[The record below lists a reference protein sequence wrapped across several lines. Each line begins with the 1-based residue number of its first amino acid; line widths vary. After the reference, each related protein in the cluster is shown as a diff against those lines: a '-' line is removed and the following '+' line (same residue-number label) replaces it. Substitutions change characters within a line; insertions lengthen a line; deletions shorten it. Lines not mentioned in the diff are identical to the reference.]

1 LKIAV
6 VGGTGYVGLT
16 TAVCLASK
24 GHAVFCVGRNPD
36 KIEKLMQGI
45 PIIYEEK
52 LEVMLKDVLKRRTF
66 VPTTDLKKAVKD
78 SDVSFICVGTPCG
91 NDGSID
97 LTQIRGA
104 SMEIGCAL
112 KDKVG
117 YHVVVVKSTV
127 VPGTTGS
134 VVLPILEKFSGKKG
148 GVDFGVCMNPEFLRE
163 GRAVNDFMF
172 PKGAGIVIG
181 EFDQKSGDLISK
193 IYEDFDGEILR
204 TSIRAAEMIKY
215 ARNSYLAKDVSFANE
230 IANICHRLGV
240 DYLDVKKGMEMD
252 ARIGE
257 GRFLDAG
264 AGFGGSCFPKDV
276 SAIVAK
282 AKESGIAPIMLE
294 STLKI
299 NEAQPYQ
306 LVELAKQVVGNPLKG
321 KRIAV
326 LGLAFKPGTDD
337 MREAPS
343 IKVIN
348 SLLREGCEISVYDS
362 KAVSNAKKIFGDKVE
377 YSEKAEEALKYADAC
392 VIVTEWPE
400 FANPKLYT
408 CMRGR
413 VIVDGRRVL
422 NQARL
427 PPGFA
432 YHAIGFPRA
441 VKT

>member
-1 LKIAV
+1 MRIAV

-16 TAVCLASK
+16 TAVCLAAR
-24 GHAVFCVGRNPD
+24 GHLVFCVGRSPD
-36 KIEKLMQGI
+36 KIERLIQGI

-52 LEVMLKDVLKRRTF
+52 LEEMLKDVLKRRTF
-66 VPTTDLKKAVKD
+66 VPTTDLKKAVQG

-91 NDGSID
+91 DDGSID

-104 SMEIGCAL
+104 SREIGCAL

-127 VPGTTGS
+127 VPGTTEDI
-134 VVLPILEKFSGKKG
+134 VLPLLEKFSGKRVG
-148 GVDFGVCMNPEFLRE
+148 ADFGVCMNPEFLRE
-163 GRAVNDFMF
+163 GRAVNDFML
-172 PKGAGIVIG
+172 PKETGIVIG
-181 EFDQKSGDLISK
+181 EIDQKSGDLVSK

-215 ARNSYLAKDVSFANE
+215 ARNSYLAKDISFANE
-230 IANICHRLGV
+230 FANICQRLGV
-240 DYLDVKKGMEMD
+240 DYLDVKKGLEMD

-276 SAIVAK
+276 NAIVAK
-282 AKESGIAPIMLE
+282 AKEIGILPVMLE
-294 STLKI
+294 STLNV
-299 NEAQPYQ
+299 NEVQPYELVKLTKQ
-306 LVELAKQVVGNPLKG
+306 LVGNFLNG

-362 KAVSNAKKIFGDKVE
+362 KAVRNAKKIFGSHVE
-377 YSEKAEEALKYADAC
+377 YAEKAEEALRHADAC

-413 VIVDGRRVL
+413 VIIDGRRVL
-422 NQARL
+422 NPATL
-427 PPGFA
+427 PPGFI
-432 YHAIGFPRA
+432 YHAIGFPGA
-441 VKT
+441 VKK